1 MLFSILK
8 PSRGQLGHGTV
19 DSNREPKLVE
29 YLAGLKMLE
38 VAAGGWHSM
47 CWNATHMGKLV
58 V

>member
-1 MLFSILK
+1 MGLFSILK

-47 CWNATHMGKLV
+47 CISGK
-58 V
+58 